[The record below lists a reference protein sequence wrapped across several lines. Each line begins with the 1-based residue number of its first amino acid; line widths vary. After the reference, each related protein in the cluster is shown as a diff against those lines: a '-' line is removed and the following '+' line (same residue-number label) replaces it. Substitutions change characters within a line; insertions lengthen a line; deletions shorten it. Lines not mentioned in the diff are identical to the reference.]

1 MNKFQIFPKQLGVFP
16 YIFLIYLVMPLFYV
30 AKETGIKE
38 MIGYALILLFLVAY
52 RQLYSPLTIK
62 PYSYWLAVQISI
74 IVILSFWY
82 DPNNLFLGFFPANFI
97 GWFVT
102 KKYFYRALI
111 SFMVALSV
119 TTIITAMQG
128 LMENTLYFF
137 PFLIVMF
144 ISPFGIRSINKRM
157 ELEKELDQANAQ
169 IKELIKR
176 EERVRIA
183 RDLHDTLGHTLS
195 LITLQSQLVQ
205 RLAEKWPE
213 QAKVEAKEI
222 EITSRSA
229 LSQVRE
235 LVSGMRA
242 ITIADEL
249 ADMQQIFTAAN
260 ISFQIEG
267 ESNFSDIPLLQQNI
281 LGMCLREATT
291 NIVKHSAA
299 KNCFIIFYKVR
310 GNYTIV
316 IEDDGIGLICEES
329 KGNGLKGMKERLA
342 LIEGELTIESKEG
355 TTLTMNVPVIIKQ
368 EKEGIAL

>member
-1 MNKFQIFPKQLGVFP
+1 MFP
-16 YIFLIYLVMPLFYV
+16 YVFLIYLVMPLFYV
-30 AKETGIKE
+30 AQETGIKE
-38 MIGYALILLFLVAY
+38 MIGYALILLFLVTY
-52 RQLYSPLTIK
+52 RQLYSPLPIK

-74 IVILSFWY
+74 IVILSLWY
-82 DPNNLFLGFFPANFI
+82 DPNNLFMGFFPANFI

-102 KKYFYRALI
+102 KKYFYRALV
-111 SFMVALSV
+111 SFIVALII
-119 TTIITAMQG
+119 TTIITAIQG
-128 LMENTLYFF
+128 LMENMLYFF

-183 RDLHDTLGHTLS
+183 RDLHDTLGHTLT

-205 RLAEKWPE
+205 RLAEKKSE
-213 QAKVEAKEI
+213 QAKMEAKEI

-229 LSQVRE
+229 LRQVRE
-235 LVSGMRA
+235 LVSDMRA

-249 ADMQQIFTAAN
+249 VDMQQIFIAAN

-267 ESNFSDIPLLQQNI
+267 ESNFSEIPLLQQNI

-299 KNCFIIFYKVR
+299 ENCLITFYKTR
-310 GNYTIV
+310 GNYTIE
-316 IEDDGIGLICEES
+316 IKDDGIGLIGKES
-329 KGNGLKGMKERLA
+329 IGNGLKGMKERLA
-342 LIEGELTIESKEG
+342 LIEGDLTIHTKEG
-355 TTLTMNVPVIIKQ
+355 TVLTMAMPVIMKQ
-368 EKEGIAL
+368 EKEGISL